1 MELVSLTRS
10 VKLICVDFKLTKKL
24 FFAQAYFVKSQILRR
39 MNLIPHALI
48 SILIGLFFEPCRTLE
63 SEHLK
68 QVR

>member
-1 MELVSLTRS
+1 MS
-10 VKLICVDFKLTKKL
+10 
-24 FFAQAYFVKSQILRR
+24 FAQAYFVKSQILRR

-68 QVR
+68 QVSRGFSIYHNRSSFKNINFKIF